1 VNMNRIPLFPLN
13 TVLFPGGIL
22 PLKIFEP
29 RYLQMISNCMRSN
42 SGFGICLIREGQEAG
57 GPAEIHPVGTYVEI
71 VDWEKRADG
80 LLGILVHGERRFRV
94 RNHYNEK
101 NGLMMG
107 EIEYLPRLQ
116 HVVIPE
122 EFRSLSDMLARIKK
136 EIGPPY
142 DRLEIHLDVA
152 AEVGARL
159 TELLP
164 LEAEIKQSILEMDD
178 ALSRLYALRDAMRDI
193 KMA

>member
-1 VNMNRIPLFPLN
+1 MNRIPLFPLN

-29 RYLQMISNCMRSN
+29 RYLQMISDCMRKG
-42 SGFGICLIREGQEAG
+42 SGFGICLIQEGQEAG
-57 GPAEIHPVGTYVEI
+57 GTAEIYQVGTYVEI
-71 VDWEKRADG
+71 VDWEQRSDG

-94 RNHYNEK
+94 KHHYTELS
-101 NGLMMG
+101 GLMMA
-107 EIEYLPRLQ
+107 EIEYLPRLP
-116 HVVIPE
+116 HVVLPE

-136 EIGPPY
+136 EIGAPY

-164 LEAEIKQSILEMDD
+164 LRGDIKQSILEMDD
-178 ALSRLYALRDAMRDI
+178 PLSRLFALRDAMRDI